1 MAKSINV
8 QILNDGYRNTTVK
21 ISGFVNAEDYSNQSI
36 VSAASLGQVDAQGT
50 KAKSLRV
57 TRINYDIED
66 ALQADLI
73 WGGGTP
79 ATIWH
84 STGRGEMEGRDFGGI
99 VNNATTP
106 DQTILL
112 TTLGG
117 ATASSNLAFS
127 IVLEIVK
134 AS

>member
-1 MAKSINV
+1 MAKGINV

-21 ISGFVNAEDYSNQSI
+21 ISGYVNAEDYSNQSI
-36 VSAASLGQVDAQGT
+36 VSAASLGQVDAQGS

-66 ALQADLI
+66 ALQTDLI
-73 WGGGTP
+73 WGGATP

-84 STGRGEMEGRDFGGI
+84 ATGRGEMEGRDFGGI

-112 TTLGG
+112 TTAGG
-117 ATASSNLAFS
+117 ATATSNLSFS
-127 IVLEIVK
+127 IILEIVK